1 MKNQVKILLVG
12 LVLGLVSCE
21 KSGPLNS
28 DQANLS
34 ASLAA
39 IQKTVSSLPLENLE
53 DAEKE
58 RILFIRE
65 EEKLAYDVYNTMF
78 DQYGVNI
85 FQNIPNSELSHMEA
99 MLTII
104 KKYNLVDPMDTS
116 PRGVFKDASLQT
128 LYTSLVTQGNTS
140 VLAAYQVGALIEELD
155 IHDLNSSISVTNNQ
169 DVRMVYDFLNKGSR
183 NHLRSF
189 YKNITKAGGSY
200 TPIYITQA
208 EFDAIVNSPTEKM

>member
-1 MKNQVKILLVG
+1 
-12 LVLGLVSCE
+12 
-21 KSGPLNS
+21 
-28 DQANLS
+28 
-34 ASLAA
+34 
-39 IQKTVSSLPLENLE
+39 
-53 DAEKE
+53 
-58 RILFIRE
+58 
-65 EEKLAYDVYNTMF
+65 
-78 DQYGVNI
+78 
-85 FQNIPNSELSHMEA
+85 MEA

-189 YKNITKAGGSY
+189 YKNITTAGGSY

-208 EFDAIVNSPTEKM
+208 EFDAIINSPTEKM